1 MCAIDERTKLQLYNG
16 VHTLLIYCSSFSQTN
31 FRVWTHLF
39 FSATHFSLTFYSLNV
54 EFREQKKH
62 RLQPYCH
69 LEILLWPKIASQNCC
84 YHVNR
89 QPISHLNLCH
99 YSWEFRNLNSMNLW
113 ALFILLTSAN
123 ILQLLHFSVRYTWPN
138 YIERIISFFVSS
150 IKSVEN
156 PFYWQSIRNCVSW
169 LIYYI
174 ML

>member
-1 MCAIDERTKLQLYNG
+1 MVYT
-16 VHTLLIYCSSFSQTN
+16 HSSFIVPHSVKPIFEYEHISFFFCYSFFIN
-31 FRVWTHLF
+31 FLF
-39 FSATHFSLTFYSLNV
+39 AQCWIQ
-54 EFREQKKH
+54 RAKKKTH

-123 ILQLLHFSVRYTWPN
+123 ILQLLHFSVRYTWLN